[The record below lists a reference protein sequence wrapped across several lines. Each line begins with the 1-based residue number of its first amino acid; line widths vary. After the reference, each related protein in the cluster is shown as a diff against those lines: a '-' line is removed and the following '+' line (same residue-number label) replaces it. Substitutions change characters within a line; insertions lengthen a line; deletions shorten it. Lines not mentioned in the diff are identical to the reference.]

1 MRKSSIRLNHIQ
13 CLVSF
18 GVAVLLLGCKTQ
30 PSPAPVLRYD
40 LKSHGLKV
48 EGRKEGMASYNQLA
62 FLSDNLLLIAINQ
75 TSRNGPVDRA
85 DVDLPPATFL
95 IFDTSQKKLIRTSE
109 RPLEKY
115 SYSVQPLKNE
125 RFAIRNQ
132 SGVQVCSTDLAC
144 GLPVSI
150 PGGGPL
156 LASPSGDSFVGG
168 GFGHTQQILFE
179 SDSLREL
186 NRFDPADQSVIPGN
200 GRAFL
205 HVEDGVPHITEA
217 GKAIQTLP
225 FHAITG
231 SYIPYSRF
239 LSDSEVG
246 ISEST
251 TTLLVSRLDGSM
263 LYRMPVNAWYRWT
276 SLICST
282 GGKRFGVREIDYSR
296 FNSIIHFMDID
307 NHRPFDRER
316 IRLLETANGRL
327 VFEIQD
333 DPRPY
338 LNQLTLPALSPDG
351 HRLAVIRSGFLE
363 VYDVP

>member
-1 MRKSSIRLNHIQ
+1 MRLNYLPY
-13 CLVSF
+13 LVSL
-18 GVAVLLLGCKTQ
+18 GVAVLLLGCRTQ
-30 PSPAPVLRYD
+30 QSQAPAFRYD

-48 EGRKEGMASYNQLA
+48 DGREEGMASYNQLA
-62 FLSDNLLLIAINQ
+62 FLGDDLLLIAINQ
-75 TSRNGPVDRA
+75 TTNNRRVERA
-85 DVDLPPATFL
+85 DVELPPATFL
-95 IFDTSQKKLIRTSE
+95 IFDTSQRKLIRTSE

-115 SYSVQPLKNE
+115 AYSVQPLKNE
-125 RFAIRNQ
+125 RFAIRDQ
-132 SGVQVCSTDLAC
+132 SGVKVCSTDLTC
-144 GLPVSI
+144 GLPKPL

-156 LASPSGDSFVGG
+156 LASPSGDVFIGG
-168 GFGHTQQILFE
+168 GFGHTQQILF
-179 SDSLREL
+179 DGVSLREL
-186 NRFDPADQSVIPGN
+186 NRFDPADQSMIPGN
-200 GRAFL
+200 ERALF

-217 GKAIQTLP
+217 GKSIRTLP
-225 FHAITG
+225 IHAITG

-239 LSDSEVG
+239 LSNSEVG

-251 TTLLVSRLDGSM
+251 TTLLVSRLDGTM
-263 LYRMPVNAWYRWT
+263 LYRVPVNAWYRAT
-276 SLICST
+276 SLISST
-282 GGKRFGVREIDYSR
+282 GGRRFGIREIDYSR

-316 IRLLETANGRL
+316 IRLLETASGRL

-363 VYDVP
+363 VYDIP